1 MSIFVMASGRLK
13 EAPRFTNGKTSATMI
28 ASDAANRAQ
37 RIVIT
42 STDTAISNALR
53 QLKAGDMLT
62 VVGEAAFDALSTM
75 SVKARRIESFIGTTD
90 TRSATQPVTQSDGLQ
105 TRPDAFR

>member
-42 STDTAISNALR
+42 ATDTAISNVLR
-53 QLKAGDMLT
+53 RLNAGDVLMVT
-62 VVGEAAFDALSTM
+62 GEAAFDALSTM
-75 SVKARRIESFIGTTD
+75 SVKARRVESLIDTTA
-90 TRSATQPVTQSDGLQ
+90 TGSAAQPVAQGDGLQ
-105 TRPDAFR
+105 KHPDAFR